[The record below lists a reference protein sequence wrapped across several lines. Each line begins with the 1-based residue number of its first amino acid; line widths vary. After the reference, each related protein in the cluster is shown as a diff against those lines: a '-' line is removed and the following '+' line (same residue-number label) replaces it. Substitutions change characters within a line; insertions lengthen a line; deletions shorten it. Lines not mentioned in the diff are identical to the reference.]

1 MFIGTF
7 IQTSLS
13 PAPGQL
19 CRRWLW
25 PQWGGGCDCQG
36 DFASCPFLFLQFAS
50 CSVLFLHFLAH
61 FWRRAWFC
69 TLRSSSYSSTVRER
83 ERACSL
89 SLSFSL
95 SHSLSLGTARAL
107 LRPSLLKIIAA
118 APQMQTRT
126 ITTTFKHLHRLGVG
140 KLTFEVNI
148 SFRQL
153 FFESFNRL
161 HRLEHIKS
169 HQGIKAVRNTFETF
183 KLVLLVDCT
192 LSLSAI
198 TSCSSSISSC
208 SSHSSLLRISAR
220 ARQSYTKHTKQM
232 AP

>member
-1 MFIGTF
+1 MV
-7 IQTSLS
+7 LS
-13 PAPGQL
+13 FKHHYLQHL
-19 CRRWLW
+19 DSFV
-25 PQWGGGCDCQG
+25 GGGFG
-36 DFASCPFLFLQFAS
+36 LSGVEVVIAKVTLRL
-50 CSVLFLHFLAH
+50 VLF
-61 FWRRAWFC
+61 
-69 TLRSSSYSSTVRER
+69 
-83 ERACSL
+83 
-89 SLSFSL
+89 SFSNL
-95 SHSLSLGTARAL
+95 RLALFFSFTFSHTFGGERGFAHCVQVRTR
-107 LRPSLLKIIAA
+107 
-118 APQMQTRT
+118 QQRT

-140 KLTFEVNI
+140 KLTFEVNL

-169 HQGIKAVRNTFETF
+169 HQGIKVARDTFETF

-208 SSHSSLLRISAR
+208 SSHSSLLRLSAR